1 MPTGQKSR
9 GIRKRTPGT
18 LNLKKAAKRQLVFPG
33 RSPQSAK
40 VTVRK
45 ALLGLAETKRIN
57 GATIF
62 TTVLQNQQNG
72 VIASALNVNAS
83 NTTRNLTY
91 TSEGT
96 APENRVG
103 DKIYGK
109 DIHLKMH
116 FQMPDTV
123 AIGITNDAYT
133 KTTAIRVIVF
143 ETDRDRMLN
152 ANYSTDLLAP
162 PYLFADTQKIMADLD
177 NQRYRILKDHRLSM
191 ANPELVWQGQLTDE
205 YNWMPEQLMYE
216 TTVSLNKNITYSAGG
231 NEPDRMVGVIWLAQ
245 QDQSLGNGVALG
257 VVRVSWTFTFKD
269 V

>member
-1 MPTGQKSR
+1 MPAVGQK
-9 GIRKRTPGT
+9 RKKNMKAPLAR
-18 LNLKKAAKRQLVFPG
+18 KKAKRQLVFPG

-57 GATIF
+57 AATIF
-62 TTVLQNQQNG
+62 TTVLQNQANG
-72 VIASALNVNAS
+72 VIASALNVNAA

-91 TSEGT
+91 TTEGA

-103 DKIYGK
+103 DKIYGQ

-116 FQMPDTV
+116 FQMPDQV
-123 AIGITNDAYT
+123 LVGVTNDAYT
-133 KTTAIRVIVF
+133 KSTAIRVIVF
-143 ETDRDRMLN
+143 ETDRDRMLT
-152 ANYSTDLLAP
+152 ANHAVDLLAP
-162 PYLFADTQKIMADLD
+162 PYLFGDTYKIMADLD
-177 NQRYRILKDHRLSM
+177 NQRYRILKDHRLTM
-191 ANPELVWQGQLTDE
+191 ANPELVWQGQATDE
-205 YNWMPEQLMYE
+205 YNWMPEQLFYE

-231 NEPDRMVGVIWLAQ
+231 NEPDRMVGVIWLAE
-245 QDQSLGNGVALG
+245 QDHSVGNGIQLG